1 MRQLVFHGAG
11 DLRWEEVPEP
21 RLQHDRDVLVRPV
34 AVARCDLDA
43 PIAMGL
49 YPMAPPFPMG
59 HEMVGRVVDRGDA
72 AGDVAVGDL
81 VVVPFQISCG
91 SCPMCVRGFTGSCE
105 SVPPPGSSFGLA
117 PQGHVYGGALS
128 DLVRV
133 PFADHLLLPLPDGV
147 DPVVACNVPDNVCD
161 GYRTVAGPMAAWPD
175 EPVLVVGGLAQ
186 SVGLFAVASALALGA
201 PRVVYVDQDAERLRL
216 ASALGAEVV
225 EAPLDDLPR
234 HERFAVT
241 VDASGLD
248 EGRDHAIRST
258 RPNGTCTSVSGGI
271 TPRAALPLQAMY
283 AKGITYEVGRV
294 HARATAPAVL
304 DLVASGALDPG
315 AVIARTVPFD
325 DAVEAMTAPDVK
337 LVLTDDA

>member
-1 MRQLVFHGAG
+1 MRSLVFHGAG
-11 DLRWEEVPEP
+11 DLRWEDVPEP
-21 RLQHDRDVLVRPV
+21 ALQDDRDVLVRPV

-43 PIAMGL
+43 PIAIGL
-49 YPMAPPFPMG
+49 YPMAPSFPMG

-91 SCPMCVRGFTGSCE
+91 SCPSCVRGFTGSCE
-105 SVPPPGSSFGLA
+105 SVPPGSSFGLA
-117 PQGHVYGGALS
+117 PQGHVFGGALS

-147 DPVVACNVPDNVCD
+147 DPVVACNVPDNVSD
-161 GYRTVAGPMAAWPD
+161 GYRTVDGPLSRWPD

-186 SVGLFAVASALALGA
+186 SVGLFAAASARTLGA
-201 PRVVYVDQDAERLRL
+201 PRVVYVDQDPERLRI
-216 ASALGAEVV
+216 AAALGAEAV

-234 HERFAVT
+234 DERFAVT

-258 RPNGTCTSVSGGI
+258 KPNGTCTSVSGGI
-271 TPRAALPLQAMY
+271 TPRASLPLQSMY

-294 HARATAPAVL
+294 HARSTAPAVL
-304 DLVASGALDPG
+304 DLIASGALDPRV
-315 AVIARTVPFD
+315 VIGRTVPFD
-325 DAVEAMTAPDVK
+325 EAAEAMTAPDVK
-337 LVLTDDA
+337 LVFTAGG